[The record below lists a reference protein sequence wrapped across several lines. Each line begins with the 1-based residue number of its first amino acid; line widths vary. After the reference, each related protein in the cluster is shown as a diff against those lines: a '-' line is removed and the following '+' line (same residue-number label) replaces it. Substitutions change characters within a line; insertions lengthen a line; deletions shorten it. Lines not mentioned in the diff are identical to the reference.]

1 MVLRL
6 LLLFVLLLPSAVAT
20 AASGAVTLQGRAFY
34 LDGQPWLPKG
44 VNVAA
49 FVRPKFIPSAPKWMN
64 DESNNP
70 GRQWWGQ
77 AEFNAIRSVLGGS
90 VIRFQISQAALDPRS
105 PIHDPAYLVE
115 LTGAIKQA
123 RAAGFVVI
131 CSMSWGDSGGLQN
144 MAGMPDDGTT
154 RAWQAL
160 APQFVHDPGIM
171 FELFNEPKLGWTQP
185 GSHQIWAQGMQTL
198 IDEVRSLGAANILLL
213 DGLGYAQWTND
224 LFPMVHDRLPDR
236 MAMAV
241 HPYLDPMR
249 NEAHLNSADYW
260 RRHFSASAA
269 QVPMIATEWNATPK
283 GGCAGP
289 RTPELSLELMR
300 LLASLHVG
308 VIGWS
313 IDTSAKLVKD
323 HTAYEP
329 TDYTSFKD
337 CLDGSDSGGGRL
349 LANFPNN

>member
-1 MVLRL
+1 MRYVAL
-6 LLLFVLLLPSAVAT
+6 LVSLLFSLPAVAVQD
-20 AASGAVTLQGRAFY
+20 VTIKGKDFY
-34 LDGQPWLPKG
+34 LDGKPWLPKG

-70 GRQWWGQ
+70 GREWWCP
-77 AEFNAIRSVLGGS
+77 AEFAAIKSVLGGS
-90 VIRFQISQAALDPRS
+90 VIRFQISQAALDPHSSIYDR
-105 PIHDPAYLVE
+105 AYLTE

-154 RAWQAL
+154 RAWQSL
-160 APQFVHDPGIM
+160 APGFVHDPGVM
-171 FELFNEPKLGWTQP
+171 FELFNEPKLDWNKA
-185 GSHQIWAQGMQTL
+185 GSHQIWAQDMQAL
-198 IDEVRSLGAANILLL
+198 IDEVRSLGATNILLL

-224 LFPMVHDRLPDR
+224 LFPLVHDRLPNR

-249 NEAHLNSADYW
+249 NEAHLDPQEYW
-260 RRHFSASAA
+260 RKHFSLSAA
-269 QVPMIATEWNATPK
+269 QVPMITTEWNATPN

-289 RTPELSLELMR
+289 STPELSLALMR

-308 VIGWS
+308 VLGWS

-323 HTAYEP
+323 HTSYQP
-329 TDYTSFKD
+329 TDYTSFQD
-337 CLDGSDSGGGRL
+337 CKDGSESGGGSL
-349 LANFPNN
+349 LARFPND